1 MTFDVLITD
10 HFKKQIKHLKKKDR
24 DIKKH
29 LIRELNQFTKKKAV
43 HIGKGI
49 YKLRLGKADKGKS
62 GGYRLYILVIEIDGI
77 LVPICIHSKN
87 KTENLSMLDL
97 TLHLENVKA
106 ELDIS

>member
-1 MTFDVLITD
+1 MTYDVLITD
-10 HFKKQIKHLKKKDR
+10 HFKKQVKRLKKKDR
-24 DIKKH
+24 EIKEH
-29 LIRELNQFTKKKAV
+29 LINGLKRFNKRSSV

-49 YKLRLGKADKGKS
+49 YKLRLGKANKGKS
-62 GGYRLYILVIEIDGI
+62 GGYRIYILIIEIDEV

-87 KTENLSMLDL
+87 ETENLSMLDL